1 MLPSAAMTVSAA
13 ASAAASPPLPSVTLA
28 GVRLH
33 AIDEAQC
40 IAHIL
45 GELAAG
51 RGGVVVT
58 ANLDH
63 VRRLQQPGP
72 FRDVYATADVVT
84 VDGMPVVWACSIQG
98 TPVKGR
104 VAGSDLMRSLP
115 AAAAAA
121 GRSVYLLGGD
131 PGAGEAAAAALRA
144 ASPGLRVAGVECP
157 PFGFEK
163 DVAYTTA
170 LRARLQAAAPDV
182 VFVALGSPKQEF
194 VIGELRAALPTAWWL
209 GVGISFSFVA
219 GDVQRAPRWL
229 QRLGLEWLHR
239 LVQEPRRLA
248 RRYLVDGLPFAAAL
262 FARAFW
268 ARLRGTGGS
277 S

>member
-1 MLPSAAMTVSAA
+1 MLRGAVTTVSAA
-13 ASAAASPPLPSVTLA
+13 ASAAAAPALPSVTLA

-40 IAHIL
+40 IAHVL

-72 FRDVYATADVVT
+72 FRDVYAAADVVT
-84 VDGMPVVWACSIQG
+84 VDGMPVVWACRIQG

-144 ASPGLRVAGVECP
+144 ASPALRVAGVECP

-163 DVAYTTA
+163 DAAYTTA

-182 VFVALGSPKQEF
+182 VFIALGSPKQEF
-194 VIGELRAALPTAWWL
+194 VIRDLRAALPAAWWL

-262 FARAFW
+262 FARALW
-268 ARLRGTGGS
+268 TRLRGAGRS

>member
-40 IAHIL
+40 IAHVL
-45 GELAAG
+45 RELAAG

-72 FRDVYATADVVT
+72 FRDVYAAADVVT
-84 VDGMPVVWACSIQG
+84 VDGMPVVWACRIQG

-121 GRSVYLLGGD
+121 GRSVYFLGGD

-144 ASPGLRVAGVECP
+144 ASPALRIAGVECP

-163 DVAYTTA
+163 DAAYTTA

-194 VIGELRAALPTAWWL
+194 VIRDLRMALPAAWWL

-248 RRYLVDGLPFAAAL
+248 RRYLVDGLPFAVAL
-262 FARAFW
+262 FARAAW
-268 ARLRGTGGS
+268 ARVRGAGRRP
-277 S
+277 

>member
-1 MLPSAAMTVSAA
+1 MLRGAVTTVSAA
-13 ASAAASPPLPSVTLA
+13 ASAAAAPALPSVTLA

-40 IAHIL
+40 IAHVL

-72 FRDVYATADVVT
+72 FRDVYAAADVVT
-84 VDGMPVVWACSIQG
+84 VDGMPVVWACRIQG

-144 ASPGLRVAGVECP
+144 ASPALRVAGVECP

-163 DVAYTTA
+163 DAAYTTA

-182 VFVALGSPKQEF
+182 VFIALGSPKQEF
-194 VIGELRAALPTAWWL
+194 VIRDLRAALPAAWWL

-262 FARAFW
+262 FARALW
-268 ARLRGTGGS
+268 TRLRGAGGS